1 MFYPFNAKMAQNK
14 TDVARVSTREEEK
27 ILLDAYLQ
35 IAHVY
40 INRAASRGY
49 NTIAVYCPSFLRKEF
64 LFSLENSG
72 FEIMNNI
79 PNSSYHRIKW

>member
-14 TDVARVSTREEEK
+14 TDIARVNNGEEEK

-40 INRAASRGY
+40 INRAASRGC
-49 NTIAVYCPSFLRKEF
+49 NTMAVYCPHFLQKEF
-64 LFSLENSG
+64 LSRLEDSG
-72 FEIMNNI
+72 FEIGEKI
-79 PNSSYHRIKW
+79 PNSSYCRIRW